1 MSKSIETS
9 NDEAQLEALAKKYA
23 SELSEDEEKVRQSG
37 KRIFRVRVVLETD
50 VLVLAKDAE
59 EAADL
64 AEIHWNGFEDQE
76 PFTDYEPISSEAKE
90 VTSFEQVE
98 DLEDVLCFYPVADCR
113 DEPGAA
119 VDETDG
125 LGFNVREYLR
135 ALKVPGEDN
144 E

>member
-23 SELSEDEEKVRQSG
+23 SELAEDEEKVRESG
-37 KRIFRVRVVLETD
+37 KRIFRVKVVLETD
-50 VLVLAKDAE
+50 VLVLASDAE

-90 VTSFEQVE
+90 VTSFKQVE
-98 DLEDVLCFYPVADCR
+98 DLEDVLCFVPVDDCR
-113 DEPGAA
+113 DEPDAEA
-119 VDETDG
+119 DATDG
-125 LGFNVREYLR
+125 LGFTVREYLR
-135 ALKVPGEDN
+135 ALKVPGEDV